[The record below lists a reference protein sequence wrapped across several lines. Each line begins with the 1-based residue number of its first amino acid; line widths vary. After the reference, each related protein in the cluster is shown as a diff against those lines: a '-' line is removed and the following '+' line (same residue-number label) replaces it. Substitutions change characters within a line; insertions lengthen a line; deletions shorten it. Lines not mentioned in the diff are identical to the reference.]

1 MRHRLLAILVS
12 LLLTPLVAACA
23 GEDPSAGTTAG
34 NEPTR
39 RVTVYDFA
47 RVHGDLLLY
56 PSRMTVPDSGDPV
69 LDAVRGLFE
78 HRPTAHGHE
87 TLWVGDCA
95 PGLGVRGTRVT
106 KQVVT
111 VDVRAYPPD
120 DVPNA
125 TCDLSVEGWNVQR
138 QQLAWTVR
146 TAIGEKAP
154 VRGTLDGDYTFLE
167 KTTAR
172 TRYLASSH

>member
-12 LLLTPLVAACA
+12 LLLTPFVAACA
-23 GEDPSAGTTAG
+23 GDDPSAVTTAG
-34 NEPTR
+34 NGPTR
-39 RVTVYDFA
+39 QVTVYDFA
-47 RVHGDLLLY
+47 RVHGDLLLF
-56 PSRMTVPDSGDPV
+56 PSRITVPDSGDPV

-87 TLWVGDCA
+87 SLWVGDCA
-95 PGLGVRGTRVT
+95 PGLGVRGTHVT
-106 KQVVT
+106 RQVVT
-111 VDVRAYPPD
+111 VDVQAYPPD

-125 TCDLSVEGWNVQR
+125 TCDLSVEGWNVQK

-146 TAIGEKAP
+146 TADGEKAP
-154 VRGTLDGDYTFLE
+154 VRGTLDGGYTFLE
-167 KTTAR
+167 RTTAR